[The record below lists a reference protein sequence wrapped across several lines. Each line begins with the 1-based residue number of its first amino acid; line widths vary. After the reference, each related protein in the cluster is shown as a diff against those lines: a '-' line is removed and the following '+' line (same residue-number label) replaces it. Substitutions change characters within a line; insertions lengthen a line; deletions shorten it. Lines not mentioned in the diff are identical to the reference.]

1 MDYNR
6 SDSPTPYF
14 LPPMT
19 AFDEL
24 NRFLEDR
31 LEEFLQNNPHLEL
44 LALDEQLQEQQVN
57 TQRSLTQLQTQ
68 ETQLQSQI
76 LETAREVELWHHRVC
91 KAEAAGRLDLA
102 GPARDRE
109 AALFRQGNQLWGQ
122 MQGIQ
127 TQIGALQDT
136 LQHLKGR
143 RAEVKQKIQDLRQQ
157 EAQQSTASSDNSAT
171 NPWTT
176 SPPPPKAADSLEAVF
191 QQWETDL
198 ELEELKQQ
206 MQK

>member
-1 MDYNR
+1 
-6 SDSPTPYF
+6 
-14 LPPMT
+14 MT

-57 TQRSLTQLQTQ
+57 AQRSLSQLQTQ
-68 ETQLQSQI
+68 ETQIQSQI
-76 LETAREVELWHHRVC
+76 LETAREVELWHHRVR
-91 KAEAAGRLDLA
+91 KAETAGRMDLA

-127 TQIGALQDT
+127 AQIQTLQDT
-136 LQHLKGR
+136 LKHLNDR
-143 RAEVKQKIQDLRQQ
+143 RAEVKQQIQALRQQ
-157 EAQQSTASSDNSAT
+157 QAQQPPTSSSSSGSPSA
-171 NPWTT
+171 NPWTAA
-176 SPPPPKAADSLEAVF
+176 PPPPKAADPLEVVF

-198 ELEELKQQ
+198 ELEDLKRQ
-206 MQK
+206 MQR

>member
-1 MDYNR
+1 
-6 SDSPTPYF
+6 
-14 LPPMT
+14 MT

-57 TQRSLTQLQTQ
+57 AQRSLTQLQTQ
-68 ETQLQSQI
+68 ETQIQSQI
-76 LETAREVELWHHRVC
+76 LATAREVELWHHRVR
-91 KAEAAGRLDLA
+91 KAEAAGRMDLA

-109 AALFRQGNQLWGQ
+109 GALFRQGNQLWGQ

-127 TQIGALQDT
+127 AQIQT
-136 LQHLKGR
+136 LQATLKQLNDR
-143 RAEVKQKIQDLRQQ
+143 RAEVKQKIQSLRQQ
-157 EAQQSTASSDNSAT
+157 QAQQSAAGSSSS
-171 NPWTT
+171 NPWTAA
-176 SPPPPKAADSLEAVF
+176 PPPPKAADPLEAVF

-198 ELEELKQQ
+198 ELEDLKRQ
-206 MQK
+206 MQR